1 MSRNKTLL
9 IVIVILAVSM
19 TLAWLILSTQP
30 KSQKARPQVP
40 SPLVNVVEASRAD
53 AEVYITALGSLTASQ
68 HTMVKARVSG
78 QVLSFGENADVGS
91 IVEEGELLVQLDDAV
106 YQNTLRSRESALV
119 QAKASYD
126 LEIGQQNV
134 AKAEVAQLNQLSG
147 VLSQMGNTGRANSGV
162 SLSAQGTALAL
173 RKPQLEQAKAMVSGA
188 EADMDMAKL
197 NLAYTKV
204 LSPYNAIIVNR
215 NTSLGSQATTSETLF
230 EIVGTD
236 EYRVEASIPL
246 DKIQSLNLLEGK
258 DQEARVI
265 SSTGVERIGVVEN
278 HIASL
283 DEKTRMGRILITV
296 SDPLGL
302 ENKEAPLILGDQVS
316 VELSVGLFKDVF
328 VVPRNA
334 LHSNDTVY
342 VAIPKENSPRSENS
356 PNGQGAP
363 NAPSAEGAQENKN
376 PENAQDKSE
385 KQSYELDIRPV
396 KVAWKDIDFVY
407 ITDGINNDEYLII
420 SLVPAPIDGM
430 PVTVQNIEKVAD

>member
-9 IVIVILAVSM
+9 IVVVILAVS
-19 TLAWLILSTQP
+19 LSLSWLILYTEP
-30 KSQKARPQVP
+30 TSQKAKPQVP

-68 HTMVKARVSG
+68 HTLVKARVSG

-106 YQNTLRSRESALV
+106 YQNTLRSKESSLV
-119 QAKASYD
+119 QAEASYD

-173 RKPQLEQAKAMVSGA
+173 RKPQLEQAKAMVSA
-188 EADMDMAKL
+188 AKADVDMAKL
-197 NLAYTKV
+197 NLEYTKV
-204 LSPYNAIIVNR
+204 ISPYNAIIVNR
-215 NTSLGSQATTSETLF
+215 NTSLGSQASTSETLF

-258 DQEARVI
+258 DQEARII
-265 SSTGVERIGVVEN
+265 SSTGVERKGFVEN

-296 SDPLGL
+296 PDPLAL
-302 ENKEAPLILGDQVS
+302 ESDETPVILGDQVS
-316 VELSVGLFKDVF
+316 VELSVGLFEDVF

-342 VAIPKENSPRSENS
+342 VAIPKENSARSENNPS
-356 PNGQGAP
+356 AED
-363 NAPSAEGAQENKN
+363 APSAEGAQK
-376 PENAQDKSE
+376 KSE

-407 ITDGINNDEYLII
+407 IKEGIENNEYLIT

-430 PVTVQNIEKVAD
+430 PVTVQDIVKVAD